1 MCAFVGC
8 VSVPCRSGWAVQ
20 AFTGWLFFRDVVTAG
35 DHRVALFA
43 SNTFDF
49 GGGVGVPGS
58 ANAVLADNIGGTGWR
73 ITEESGGVLVLRIA
87 NTGPRYAFFP
97 ASSRDFGCDR
107 QVPGLSTRVGVV
119 ELYRGVRWVIREAS
133 GVLEFRDVVADTRYA
148 FYPGCGNINPN
159 PTNQRSR

>member
-1 MCAFVGC
+1 MCLVCACGLVLVAC
-8 VSVPCRSGWAVQ
+8 HSGWEVQ
-20 AFTGWLFFRDVVTAG
+20 AFTGVLLFRDVVTPG

-49 GGGVGVPGS
+49 GGVGVPGS

-73 ITEESGGVLVLRIA
+73 ITEEGGGALMFRVA
-87 NTGPRYAFFP
+87 NTGPRHAFFP
-97 ASSRDFGCDR
+97 ASSRDFGCPR

-148 FYPGCGNINPN
+148 FYPGCGNINPEQ
-159 PTNQRSR
+159 TR

>member
-1 MCAFVGC
+1 MCVLVDC

-20 AFTGWLFFRDVVTAG
+20 AFTSGLLFRDVITPG

-49 GGGVGVPGS
+49 GFPARSVLGS
-58 ANAVLADNIGGTGWR
+58 ASAVLADNIGGTGWR
-73 ITEESGGVLVLRIA
+73 ITEESGGVLVLRVA
-87 NTGPRYAFFP
+87 NTGPRHAFFP
-97 ASSRDFGCDR
+97 ASSWDFGCPR

-133 GVLEFRDVVADTRYA
+133 GVLEFRDVVANTRYA
-148 FYPGCGNINPN
+148 FYPGCGSINPEQ
-159 PTNQRSR
+159 TR